1 MPSPDVTTNT
11 LLALTVLVS
20 LFMANKLTLRHVR
33 LRKKTEPAASR
44 RRSPGLREVC

>member
-20 LFMANKLTLRHVR
+20 LYMANKLTLRHVR
-33 LRKKTEPAASR
+33 LRKKQNLLLLGGDLPS
-44 RRSPGLREVC
+44 